1 MSIVNDIKGLPNIPW
16 GLELPCGLC
25 ADKMEFFCA
34 ISLVYVQ
41 IPVIIELFSF
51 FFHKC
56 EEFHK
61 GEGVKGVPV
70 DTSVRL
76 RAHGKPYLCIFIKS
90 TCIFIKIR

>member
-25 ADKMEFFCA
+25 ADILEIFCE
-34 ISLVYVQ
+34 IPLVYVQ

-51 FFHKC
+51 FFRKC

-61 GEGVKGVPV
+61 GERG
-70 DTSVRL
+70 
-76 RAHGKPYLCIFIKS
+76 
-90 TCIFIKIR
+90 